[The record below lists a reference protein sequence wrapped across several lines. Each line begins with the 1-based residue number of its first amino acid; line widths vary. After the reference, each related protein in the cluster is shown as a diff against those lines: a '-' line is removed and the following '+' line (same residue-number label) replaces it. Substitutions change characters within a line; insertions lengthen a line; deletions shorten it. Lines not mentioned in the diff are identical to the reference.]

1 MRESALRLGI
11 ELASTLTQ
19 EDVSAI
25 RLIGHEEELQAGD
38 TLAMQDEPATHIHIL
53 LSGVV
58 KTYQINTAGQETV
71 FRIHMSGSIIGLSTL
86 TSSRRWDATSVAMEP
101 CRTIVAAAP
110 AFVTLLESRPD
121 LSLKLLHLLVDRL
134 SDMHYRIGEFLHQ
147 TVEQRIAQLL
157 LALSRPDPNRA
168 SPADQAVL
176 LTHEE
181 LAQMIHSRRQTVT
194 SALSKFSR
202 LGYVETAQRSLRI
215 LDREGLRSLL

>member
-11 ELASTLTQ
+11 ELASTFSD

-25 RLIGHEEELQAGD
+25 RLIGHEDELQAGRV
-38 TLAMQDEPATHIHIL
+38 LATQDEPATHIHIL

-58 KTYQINTAGQETV
+58 KTYQTNAAGQETV
-71 FRIHMSGSIIGLSTL
+71 FRIHTSGSIIGLSTL
-86 TSSRRWDATSVAMEP
+86 TSSQRWDATSVAMQP
-101 CRTIVAAAP
+101 CRTIVVASP
-110 AFVTLLESRPD
+110 AFVTLLETRPD
-121 LSLKLLHLLVDRL
+121 LGLKLLHLLVDRL

-147 TVEQRIAQLL
+147 TVEQRMAQLL
-157 LALSRPDPNRA
+157 LALSRPASKRA
-168 SPADQAVL
+168 SASVL

-194 SALSKFSR
+194 STLSKFSR

-215 LDREGLRSLL
+215 LDREGLMGLL